1 MKRRRK
7 MSSAN
12 RPEGMRVIDTDV
24 LVVGSGL
31 AGVIAAMKAARMG
44 CKVVLASKG
53 SMKSGNSVLVG
64 GGWLVAS
71 KDFPPDEYV
80 HVTLEGGKRIND
92 AKLVRIMAQR
102 GEAMMMALG
111 EMGVPLERRG
121 NRMWWVKMDT
131 WKRSAGIVLMDA
143 LMEHTID
150 ERIVVLP
157 WLSIIELLVDDGR
170 ASGAVG
176 VSRDM
181 GPVVIDTKSVVLATG
196 GGGGIYKRHD
206 NHRRTR
212 GDGYWLALEAG
223 LPVKDM
229 EFVQYYPIGLAEPHL
244 PPLMVPPPIPKEG
257 KAIDSAGQDLIEKH
271 GLRFDL
277 NEFVMEYRDQL
288 TLILKRE
295 TESGRVYLDY
305 TGVPEERWERPRLNR
320 FGRINPASRNR
331 PFAVAPVVHFFMG
344 GVEINECAQ
353 TAIPGLFAA
362 GEVTAGVNGANRVGG
377 NALME
382 CAVFGNIAGESAAG
396 YAMGVRRGKL
406 KQDIVRST
414 FPWKEER
421 KEVKELFHEVQDLT
435 WTHAGPIRNG
445 QSLQEGLSRVS
456 EMEERLAELEADG
469 KSLELNEVKGSLL
482 VSKAIMRASLE
493 REESRGAFYRE
504 DFPTRDDTNW
514 LKNILLKLDRETGNL
529 VVSHQRIGNAMQ
541 KGNERGKS

>member
-1 MKRRRK
+1 MGMK
-7 MSSAN
+7 
-12 RPEGMRVIDTDV
+12 EIDADV

-31 AGVIAAMKAARMG
+31 AGIMAAVEAARMG
-44 CKVVLASKG
+44 CMVVLASKG

-64 GGWLVAS
+64 GGWLVSS

-80 HVTLEGGKRIND
+80 HVTLEGGKKIND
-92 AKLVRIMAQR
+92 AKLVRVLAQK
-102 GEAMMMALG
+102 GEAMMTALG

-131 WKRSAGIVLMDA
+131 WKKSPGIVLMDA
-143 LMEHTID
+143 LMEHTRD
-150 ERIVVLP
+150 ERIVVFP
-157 WLSIIELLVDDGR
+157 WLSIIELLVDEGR

-181 GPVVIDTKSVVLATG
+181 GPVVIDAKSVVLTTG

-212 GDGYWLALEAG
+212 GDVYWLALQVG
-223 LPVKDM
+223 LPLRDM
-229 EFVQYYPIGLAEPHL
+229 EFVQFYPLGLAEPHL

-257 KAIDSAGQDLIEKH
+257 RAIDSEGQDLIEKH

-277 NEFVMEYRDQL
+277 NEFVMEYRDQF
-288 TLILKRE
+288 TLILTRE
-295 TESGRVYLDY
+295 TEKGKVYLDY

-320 FGRINPASRNR
+320 FGRINSASRNR

-344 GVEINECAQ
+344 GVEIDECAQ

-377 NALME
+377 NALLE
-382 CAVFGNIAGESAAG
+382 CAVFGNIAGKSAAR
-396 YAMGVRRGKL
+396 YAMGVGRGKM
-406 KQDIVRST
+406 KREIVRGT
-414 FPWKEER
+414 LPWKEER
-421 KEVKELFHEVQDLT
+421 KEVKELFREVQDLT
-435 WTHAGPIRNG
+435 STHAGPIRNG

-456 EMEERLAELEADG
+456 EMEERLAALEADG
-469 KSLELNEVKGSLL
+469 KSLELNEVKGSVLI
-482 VSKAIMRASLE
+482 SKAIMRASLE

-504 DFPTRDDTNW
+504 DFPQGDDERW
-514 LKNILLKLDRETGNL
+514 LKNILLRLDGETGEFKISYKSPSR
-529 VVSHQRIGNAMQ
+529 VVF
-541 KGNERGKS
+541 NE